1 MLAVQNK
8 ISPRYIINKVVV
20 VVVVVV
26 VVYKQASRQDK
37 GKKSIKNVTVFPT
50 DKFSDLT
57 YQQLRN
63 CQ

>member
-8 ISPRYIINKVVV
+8 ISPRYIINKVV

>member
-8 ISPRYIINKVVV
+8 ISPRYIINK